1 MILVERYQGSIM
13 TVPFRLPAVPQDHKL
28 ARRYIVQ
35 TILRHGATVVLAWVV
50 ILAFGLILAWRFES
64 LRHLDVW
71 NLPTTLLVSL
81 ILPLLG
87 CSATAIGL
95 ARQHLDG
102 LRASGTPLTSDWM
115 AARVRRE
122 ASSAFDPMTTF
133 DLCAEVLSSVGAG
146 TALGYAGPP
155 AFDHDP
161 FHGTMALGSRRPLR
175 LHSHVRIRISRD
187 EGGTTRIRIEHLP
200 GLQLFLAPGQAL
212 QAVETVAGLLR
223 ERLRQR
229 GLAIETARRA
239 QELERAALHARLSA
253 LQAQV
258 EPHFLFNT
266 LANLK
271 YLIRT
276 DPERAQG
283 MLDSLV
289 GYLQSALHDM
299 RAVSSTLGRELALAR
314 NYLSLMSVRMGPR
327 LRFRID
333 APDDLLAVPM
343 PPAMLISLV
352 ENAVKHGLERATRPG
367 TVTIAA
373 RTEGGALQLL
383 VNDDGVGFTDQAGQG
398 FGLSNI
404 HERLALLYGGAASLT
419 VSGAAE
425 GGVEAVLTLPL
436 AATGA

>member
-1 MILVERYQGSIM
+1 MNVS
-13 TVPFRLPAVPQDHKL
+13 FRLQAVPQDHKL

-35 TILRHGATVVLAWVV
+35 TILRHGATVVLAWAV
-50 ILAFGLILAWRFES
+50 ILIFGLILAWRFES
-64 LRHLDVW
+64 LRHLEVW
-71 NLPTTLLVSL
+71 NLPATLLVSL
-81 ILPLLG
+81 VLPLLG
-87 CSATAIGL
+87 CSATAIAL
-95 ARQHLDG
+95 ARQHLEG
-102 LRASGTPLTSDWM
+102 LRASGKPLTSDWM

-122 ASSAFDPMTTF
+122 TTSEFDPLTTF

-146 TALGYAGPP
+146 TALGYAASP
-155 AFDHDP
+155 AFDYDP
-161 FHGTMALGSRRPLR
+161 FHGTMVLGSRRPLR

-187 EGGTTRIRIEHLP
+187 DGGATRIRVEHFP

-229 GLAIETARRA
+229 GLAVETARRA
-239 QELERAALHARLSA
+239 QVLERAALQARLSA

-276 DPERAQG
+276 DPERAQR
-283 MLDSLV
+283 MLDSLA

-299 RAVSSTLGRELALAR
+299 RAVSSTLERELALAR

-333 APDDLLAVPM
+333 APDDLLSVPM

-373 RTEGGALQLL
+373 RVEGGALQLL
-383 VNDDGVGFTDQAGQG
+383 VHDDGVGFTDQAGQG

-404 HERLALLYGGAASLT
+404 HERLALLYGGAASLR
-419 VSGAAE
+419 VSGAPE

>member
-1 MILVERYQGSIM
+1 M

-35 TILRHGATVVLAWVV
+35 TILRHGATVVLAWTV
-50 ILAFGLILAWRFES
+50 ILIFGLILAWRFEG
-64 LRHLDVW
+64 LRHLEVW

-81 ILPLLG
+81 VLPLLG
-87 CSATAIGL
+87 CSAVAIGL

-102 LRASGTPLTSDWM
+102 LRASGRPLTSDWM

-122 ASSAFDPMTTF
+122 TISEFDPLTTF
-133 DLCAEVLSSVGAG
+133 DLCAEVLSGVGAG
-146 TALGYAGPP
+146 TALGYAGSP
-155 AFDHDP
+155 AFRYDP
-161 FHGTMALGSRRPLR
+161 FHGTMALGPRRPLWLR
-175 LHSHVRIRISRD
+175 SHVRVRISRD
-187 EGGTTRIRIEHLP
+187 DAGATRLRVEHLP

-212 QAVETVAGLLR
+212 QAVETVVGLLR

-229 GLAIETARRA
+229 GVAIDTARRA
-239 QELERAALHARLSA
+239 QELERAALNARLSA

-276 DPERAQG
+276 DPEGAQR

-299 RAVSSTLGRELALAR
+299 RAVSSTLERELALAR
-314 NYLSLMSVRMGPR
+314 NYLSLMSVRMGQR

-333 APDDLLAVPM
+333 APDDLLPVPM

-373 RTEGGALQLL
+373 RVEDDALRLQ
-383 VNDDGVGFTDQAGQG
+383 VSDDGVGFTDQAGQG

-404 HERLALLYGGAASLT
+404 HERLALLYGGKASLT
-419 VSGAAE
+419 VSGAPD

-436 AATGA
+436 PATGA